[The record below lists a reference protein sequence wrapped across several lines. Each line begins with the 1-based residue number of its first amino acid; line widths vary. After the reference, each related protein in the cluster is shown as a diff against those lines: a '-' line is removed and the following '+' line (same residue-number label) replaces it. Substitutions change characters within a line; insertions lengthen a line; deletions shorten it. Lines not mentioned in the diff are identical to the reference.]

1 MENNLGYLIAAFAA
15 VWIGIAAYVAWVGA
29 QTTQLR
35 RDVAALREQLSEDE
49 GKGSG

>member
-35 RDVAALREQLSEDE
+35 RDVAALREQLGEDE
-49 GKGSG
+49 GKGGG